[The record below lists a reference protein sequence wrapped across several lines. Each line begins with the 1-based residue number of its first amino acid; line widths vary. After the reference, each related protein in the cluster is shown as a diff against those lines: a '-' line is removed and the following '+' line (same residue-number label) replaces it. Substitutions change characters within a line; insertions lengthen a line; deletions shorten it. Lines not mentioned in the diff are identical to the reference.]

1 MIQDIVSAF
10 FLIIGSFFIFVA
22 SVGMLR
28 FPDIYTRMHAASK
41 SISLGIGCLLIGAIF
56 HFVTALILLK
66 AIAVLLFIFMTMP
79 VAAQMISRVAYL
91 RKVRMWNK
99 TWVDEMKDNPD
110 NKS

>member
-10 FLIIGSFFIFVA
+10 FLIVGSFFIFVA
-22 SVGMLR
+22 SLGMFR

-41 SISLGIGCLLIGAIF
+41 SISLGIGCLLIGTII
-56 HFVTALILLK
+56 HFASHLIILK

-91 RKVRMWNK
+91 RKVNIWDK
-99 TWVDEMKDNPD
+99 TSVDEMKENAD